1 MINIVLLANY
11 SATSLSGYV
20 YRALQQLG
28 HSVTFVSPQAG
39 LENFMLC
46 DAIINVPQFL
56 NDHLLKPD
64 LLIVVE
70 SSVHPLLVPL
80 NIEKLDCVTAW
91 WAIDNHINYRWHK
104 EFAVFFDYVFFA
116 QKDFT
121 EAASKYSGKNISW
134 LTLAC
139 DPSIHLNKNLE
150 RTVDC
155 GFVGNMNKYRQ
166 RYFDELKMKT
176 NIQIVNG
183 LNPYQMA
190 DYYNTC
196 KSVFNISMRGDLNM
210 RTFEGMA
217 CGSLLITQD
226 IKNGLRD
233 LFEPEKNIVIHN
245 LKNAADIIK
254 YYEKNPELIAS
265 IAQAG
270 YELASTKHTYAH
282 RLQTIIDYA
291 GGGKQQQFK
300 SDVYAIRKHYIFN
313 HRGFKANNLNEYN
326 TAYKNIPPIKKI
338 KYKILFSFAFLWQKI
353 YLLGVKKFG

>member
-1 MINIVLLANY
+1 MNIVLLANY
-11 SATSLSGYV
+11 NATSLSGYV

-56 NDHLLKPD
+56 NEHQLKPD

-80 NIEKLDCVTAW
+80 HIEKLDCVTAW

-104 EFAVFFDYVFFA
+104 EFAVLFDYVFFA

-121 EAASKYSGKNISW
+121 EAASKYCGKNISW
-134 LTLAC
+134 LPLAC
-139 DPSIHLNKNLE
+139 EPSIHINKNFV
-150 RTVDC
+150 RTIDC

-166 RYFDELKMKT
+166 RYFDELKTKT

-210 RTFEGMA
+210 RTFEAMA

-233 LFEPEKNIVIHN
+233 LFEPGKHIAIHN
-245 LKNAADIIK
+245 LNNAADIIN
-254 YYEKNPELIAS
+254 YYIKNPELAAPIAK
-265 IAQAG
+265 AG
-270 YELASTKHTYAH
+270 YELLVKDHTYTN
-282 RLQTIIDYA
+282 RMQTLIDQA
-291 GGGKQQQFK
+291 SGGRSSKFEN
-300 SDVYAIRKHYIFN
+300 DIYAIRKHYIFN
-313 HRGFKANNLNEYN
+313 HRHFKSNHLESYN
-326 TAYKNIPPIKKI
+326 TAYKNVPTFKKMKHQI
-338 KYKILFSFAFLWQKI
+338 QYFFTYLWVKI
-353 YLLGVKKFG
+353 YLMGVKKFG

>member
-1 MINIVLLANY
+1 MDIVLLANY
-11 SATSLSGYV
+11 SSTSLSGYV

-28 HSVTFVSPQAG
+28 HRVTFVSPQAG
-39 LENFMLC
+39 EENFVHC
-46 DAIINVPQFL
+46 ESIVNVPLFL
-56 NDHLLKPD
+56 NKHNLKPD

-70 SSVHPLLVPL
+70 SSVHPILVPMNL
-80 NIEKLDCVTAW
+80 EKLDCVTAW

-134 LTLAC
+134 LPLAC
-139 DPSIHLNKNLE
+139 DPSIHTNKHLE
-150 RTVDC
+150 RTVHC

-166 RYFDELKMKT
+166 VYFDNLKTKT

-210 RTFEGMA
+210 RTFEAMA

-233 LFEPEKNIVIHN
+233 LFEPGKNIVTHN
-245 LKNAADIIK
+245 LKNAAAIIN
-254 YYEKNPELIAS
+254 YYQKNPEKIAP

-270 YELASTKHTYAH
+270 YELVSSKHTYSN
-282 RLQTIIDYA
+282 RLQTMIDRA
-291 GGGKQQQFK
+291 GGGKQQKFET
-300 SDVYAIRKHYIFN
+300 DIYAIRKHYIFN
-313 HRGFKANNLNEYN
+313 HRHFKSGNLNEYN
-326 TAYKNIPPIKKI
+326 TAYNTVSYLKKM
-338 KYKILFSFAFLWQKI
+338 KYKVSYFLAFLWQKW
-353 YLLGVKKFG
+353 YLMGVKKFG